1 MNESSLNTTT
11 RYIKIEKQR
20 NRTSLILFQEED
32 FVANTYKRTLLSRI
46 PTTDV
51 RELLA
56 HAFGTVAS
64 LDTARHS
71 QEVLEAILNRLEIR
85 IRLLEAVQSPQHLK
99 DQEKLREP
107 WQEALLVLPSVEK
120 THSLGEPVEAAF
132 SVKLQ
137 RKLASTMPPRA
148 IAKIE
153 FGEAFKHLS
162 RLFHDGLEL
171 ADVLKF
177 SDSQSLFVSL
187 RLNIKTTRCLTHA
200 RHSCEHSKRR
210 SHSLWYTYAP
220 FYRHISLTPWK
231 CWAP

>member
-1 MNESSLNTTT
+1 M
-11 RYIKIEKQR
+11 
-20 NRTSLILFQEED
+20 
-32 FVANTYKRTLLSRI
+32 ANTYKRTLLSRI
-46 PTTDV
+46 PTPDV

-56 HAFGTVAS
+56 HAYGTVTS
-64 LDTARHS
+64 LGTAGHNP
-71 QEVLEAILNRLEIR
+71 EVVEAILNRLEIR

-107 WQEALLVLPSVEK
+107 WQEALLVLPKVEK

-187 RLNIKTTRCLTHA
+187 RLNMKTTGFLTSC
-200 RHSCEHSKRR
+200 RHSCEYFNPRNHS
-210 SHSLWYTYAP
+210 HWYTYEHS
-220 FYRHISLTPWK
+220 YRRTSLTPWK
-231 CWAP
+231 YWAP